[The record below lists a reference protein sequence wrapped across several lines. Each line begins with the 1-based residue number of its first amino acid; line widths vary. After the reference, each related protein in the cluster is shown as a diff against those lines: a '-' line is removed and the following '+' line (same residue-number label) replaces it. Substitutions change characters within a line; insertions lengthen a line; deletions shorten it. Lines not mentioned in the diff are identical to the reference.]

1 MTNTAKITE
10 LKSIVDQ
17 IKSGINDKYLNV
29 MKSVSLAFGEPMGD
43 NPFSGSCLYLNHLLC
58 EGLKEKGFDAHY
70 VGGAASFGF
79 NKSGNGYCEYGYVT
93 QEQMQMYR
101 AMGYTIDDLPFMG
114 HAWVEVP
121 SLNVIVD
128 LTLMHLES
136 VINDDNKMN
145 GLPPETEFLIDT
157 NKIVL
162 EQSELITRD
171 AVWDFNAGCSYVKTD
186 SITHEAK
193 RRSELLLEKIGYAE
207 LIHKQ
212 GGPEAVR
219 VQFL

>member
-1 MTNTAKITE
+1 MTNAAKITE
-10 LKSIVDQ
+10 LKIIVDQ
-17 IKSGINDKYLNV
+17 IKSGLNDKYLTV
-29 MKSVSLAFGEPMGD
+29 MKSVSHAFGEPMND
-43 NPFSGSCLYLNHLLC
+43 NPFFGACLYLNHLLC
-58 EGLKEKGFDAHY
+58 EELKEKGFDAEY

-79 NKSGNGYCEYGYVT
+79 NKFDSGYCEYGYVT

-101 AMGYTIDDLPFMG
+101 AMGCTLDEMPFIG
-114 HAWVEVP
+114 HAWVEIP

-157 NKIVL
+157 NKLVL
-162 EQSELITRD
+162 EHSELITRD
-171 AVWDFNAGCSYVKTD
+171 AVWNFTAGCSYIKTD

-207 LIHKQ
+207 IIHNN
-212 GGPEAVR
+212 GGPEAVQ
-219 VQFL
+219 VQFM